1 MIITID
7 AADARPI
14 YIQIT
19 DEVKRGIVVGV
30 LQPDEPLPSVRQLAA
45 ELRVNPN
52 TVAQAYRELERDG
65 LVYVLRGQGTFV
77 SASAGSMVA
86 AERSKIAR
94 AVAKRALR
102 EAYRHGIDARELI
115 TAIRAIDGAAR
126 TRESFDSE
134 RELE

>member
-1 MIITID
+1 MVITID

-19 DEVKRGIVVGV
+19 DEVKRGIVLGT
-30 LQPDEPLPSVRQLAA
+30 LQPDAPLPSVRQLAS

-52 TVAQAYRELERDG
+52 TVAQAYRELEREG

-77 SASAGSMVA
+77 SATASSTMS

-102 EAYRHGIDARELI
+102 EAYRHGVDARELI
-115 TAIRAIDGAAR
+115 TAIRAIDATAR
-126 TRESFDSE
+126 TRESLDSE